1 MSMSEQVRPEGAPRY
16 QGWAN
21 YPTWAVHLWLANDE
35 MSYLASQDIL
45 ARAASAR
52 DGGEAL
58 REWIEGDSPLEG
70 ASMYADILGWAL
82 QIVDWDAVSRAIG
95 PDDWDDTDPPAI
107 ALT

>member
-1 MSMSEQVRPEGAPRY
+1 MPMSEHAKPEAAPRY

-35 MSYLASQDIL
+35 GGYLASQDVL
-45 ARAASAR
+45 ARATTAR

-58 REWIEGDSPLEG
+58 QAWIEEGNPLEG

-82 QIVDWDAVSRAIG
+82 QIVDWDAVARAMG
-95 PDDWDDTDPPAI
+95 PDDWDDAEPSAP